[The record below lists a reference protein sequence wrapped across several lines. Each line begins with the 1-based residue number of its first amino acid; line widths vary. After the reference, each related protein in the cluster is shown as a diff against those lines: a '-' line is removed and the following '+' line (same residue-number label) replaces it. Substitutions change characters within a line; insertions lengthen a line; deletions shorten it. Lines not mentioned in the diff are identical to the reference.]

1 MLAAPENAESIAA
14 AISAIAAADGETRR
28 LLGAACGDFAAKHSF
43 YGFAEGFLA
52 AVEKQCDAKRHL

>member
-1 MLAAPENAESIAA
+1 MVTVLGLPREDT
-14 AISAIAAADGETRR
+14 AADGETRR

-52 AVEKQCDAKRHL
+52 AVCAANEARHGA